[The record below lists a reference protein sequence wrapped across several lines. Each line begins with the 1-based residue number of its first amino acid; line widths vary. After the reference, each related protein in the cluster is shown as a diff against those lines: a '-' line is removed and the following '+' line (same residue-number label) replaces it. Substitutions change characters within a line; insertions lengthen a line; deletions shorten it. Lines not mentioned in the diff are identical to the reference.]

1 VVNDGGMPR
10 AIWTGAISFGLV
22 NIPAK
27 LYPAV
32 SRKSVSFNQID
43 TRTGSRVRLK
53 KVSAADGSDVPPE
66 DIARG
71 YELDDGR
78 YVLID
83 DDELASLDP
92 AASRTIDI
100 EQFCDLADIDP
111 IFYDAAY
118 TIAPDK
124 NAMKPYA
131 LLLHAMDEAGK
142 VAIARFVMRTKQ
154 YLAALRPADG
164 RLVLSTMVYA
174 DEINT
179 PADLDELQG
188 VDDIDVSDKELTMA
202 RQLIETLDGPF
213 EPDKF
218 EDEHRE
224 KVLAIIEAKANGA
237 TDIIGV
243 PAAEPTDNK
252 VVDLMAALEQSVRE
266 AKKARKAS

>member
-1 VVNDGGMPR
+1 MVNNGGMPR
-10 AIWTGAISFGLV
+10 SIWTGAISFGLV

-43 TRTGSRVRLK
+43 TRTGARVRLK
-53 KVSAADGSDVPPE
+53 KVSAADGTDVPAE

-83 DDELASLDP
+83 DAELASLDP
-92 AASRTIDI
+92 ESSRTIDI
-100 EQFCDLADIDP
+100 EQFCNLSEIDP

-124 NAMKPYA
+124 DALKPYA

-174 DEINT
+174 DEINS
-179 PADLDELQG
+179 PQVLDELSG
-188 VDDIDVSDKELTMA
+188 VDDIEVSDKELTMA
-202 RQLIETLDGPF
+202 RQLIETLDAPF

-224 KVLAIIEAKANGA
+224 KVLELIEAKAGGA
-237 TDIIGV
+237 TDIVGAT
-243 PAAEPTDNK
+243 PAEPSDDK
-252 VVDLMAALEQSVRE
+252 VVDLMAALEASVRE